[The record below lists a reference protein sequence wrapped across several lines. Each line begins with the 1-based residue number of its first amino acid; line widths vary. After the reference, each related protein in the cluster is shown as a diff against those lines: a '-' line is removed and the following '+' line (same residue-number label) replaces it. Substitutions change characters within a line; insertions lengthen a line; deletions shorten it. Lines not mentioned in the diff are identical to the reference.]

1 MKIFVP
7 WIWKD
12 ITEDRFGLKNSVARA
27 LKNERKH
34 AGILLTSLESWYDMH
49 VAAPI
54 MQFN

>member
-49 VAAPI
+49 DAAPI